1 MFANRYRYLFILLLS
16 AYAFINTVLCEV
28 YHYFNIQVAWQ
39 DALITIVLITFLSWE
54 GSRLIESQVR
64 KRFPPDRR
72 QVWFLGAFFLAGMGI
87 SLSAAALVVY
97 VIGAWVYKY
106 PYPLYEMPLKLN
118 LIYAGLINL
127 LFHLLNAILLFFREY
142 RLKYMEAEEL
152 KRASTQAQ
160 LLAVKTQVNPHFL
173 FNNLNV
179 LSSMVI
185 RDNPGA
191 NKFIEEFAKVYRYIL
206 NSQDKELVELEKE
219 LAFIKP
225 YVYLLQQRYPDG
237 LKVDI
242 SIPDRYNNC
251 YIIPVALQMLIENAI
266 KHNTISRNSPLYIKV
281 TTNGADMLVVRNN
294 RQPRRSV
301 EQSNRIGLQ
310 NIAKRYE
317 LVCGKEISINA
328 TEQVFE
334 VVLPLLH
341 LN

>member
-1 MFANRYRYLFILLLS
+1 MFANKYRYVFILLLA

-28 YHYFNIQVAWQ
+28 YHYFNIQVAWY

-54 GSRLIESQVR
+54 GSRMLEKPVR
-64 KRFPPDRR
+64 KRFQPERK
-72 QVWFLGAFFLAGMGI
+72 QIWFLGAFFLAGMGI
-87 SLSAAALVVY
+87 SLFAAALVVY
-97 VIGAWVYKY
+97 IMGAWIYRFSY
-106 PYPLYEMPLKLN
+106 PMYEMPLKLN

-127 LFHLLNAILLFFREY
+127 FFHLLNAILLFFREY
-142 RLKYMEAEEL
+142 RIKYMEAEEL

-160 LLAVKTQVNPHFL
+160 LMAVKTQVNPHFL

-242 SIPDRYNNC
+242 SIPDQYNNY

-266 KHNTISRNSPLYIKV
+266 KHNMISRNSPLCIKV
-281 TTNGADMLVVRNN
+281 TTSGADMLVIRNN

-301 EQSNRIGLQ
+301 EQSNRIGLK

-317 LVCGKEISINA
+317 LVCGKEISILA

-334 VVLPLLH
+334 VALPLLQ